1 MCIFAQRTCYL
12 FDVPGLW
19 NFLSYVETGGKPTA
33 LQGIVDRKGGGAS
46 GASNL
51 RQGDALDTHP
61 GRVTWKEAGCAL
73 GTSHHTHEQLPSEG
87 LPRTRHVL
95 STSPALL
102 HVIQRDRLLGFKA
115 WPLDQPHQHRLGAR

>member
-19 NFLSYVETGGKPTA
+19 NFLSCVETGGKPTA

-87 LPRTRHVL
+87 LPRTRYVL

-115 WPLDQPHQHRLGAR
+115 WPLDQPHQHHLGAR